1 MAVIEK
7 IKGSHLKL
15 MIIKSKEQ
23 IERKK
28 DYLDTINVFPVPD
41 GDTGMNMFLTISR
54 IVEELDSAPD
64 PLTIGE
70 AAKRIAKGAFIGAKG
85 NSGVILSQFLM
96 GFCKQL
102 EKNDTLSPQE
112 FAVALNRGAEKAY
125 NAVVNPREGTILT
138 AIREAA
144 TRANKV
150 VSNSTADWDDLF
162 VEIYDAATKATLE
175 TPDHLPLLKEKGVVD
190 AGAQG
195 FVYMLKAWLDVVG
208 VDQNRLDT
216 ITKEINL
223 LEKHVSA
230 KPSDLEEIQ
239 FQYCTEYVMA
249 KPKSSPQELSQKL
262 KQYGDSI
269 ELIEDTDYI
278 KIHLHTNDP
287 NAVLEKL
294 EKYAPVQLVKKDD
307 MIHQANLRNEKLK
320 SQSPPF

>member
-7 IKGSHLKL
+7 IEGSHLKL
-15 MIIKSKEQ
+15 MIIKAKEQ
-23 IERKK
+23 IEQKK

-54 IVEELDSAPD
+54 IVEELDKVSD
-64 PLTIGE
+64 PISVGE

-102 EKNDTLSPQE
+102 EKSEELSPHE
-112 FAVALNRGAEKAY
+112 FAVALDRGAEKAY

-138 AIREAA
+138 AIREVA

-150 VSNSTADWDDLF
+150 ASSSTTDWDDLF

-195 FVYMLKAWLDVVG
+195 FVYMLKAWLDVIG
-208 VDQNRLDT
+208 IDQNRLEP
-216 ITKEINL
+216 INKEINL
-223 LEKHVSA
+223 LEETVA
-230 KPSDLEEIQ
+230 VKPANLNEIQ

-249 KPKSSPQELSQKL
+249 KPNRSVQEISQKL

-278 KIHLHTNDP
+278 KIHLHTNKP
-287 NAVLEKL
+287 HVVLEKL
-294 EKYAPVQLVKKDD
+294 ERYAPVQLVKKDD
-307 MIHQANLRNEKLK
+307 MLHQASLRNEKIT
-320 SQSPPF
+320 SQNPSF